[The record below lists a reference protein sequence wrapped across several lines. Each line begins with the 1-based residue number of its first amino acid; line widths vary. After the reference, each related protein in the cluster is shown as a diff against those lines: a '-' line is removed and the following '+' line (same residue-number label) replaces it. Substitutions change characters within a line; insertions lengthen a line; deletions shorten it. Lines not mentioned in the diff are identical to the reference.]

1 MKKARKIISVLLLFA
16 IIFLNLNTYAD
27 DLLNENDSDEVQ
39 EQLQEATVE
48 PTKVPTL
55 NSRAAIIYDRISKT
69 ILYGKQENTKRPM
82 ASTTKVMTS
91 IVVLEKAKLSDV
103 VEVSKKAA
111 GTGGSRLGLKTG
123 DKITVHDLLYGLML
137 CSGNDAAVPLA
148 EYVGGSVAEFA
159 EFMNQ
164 KSKELELKNT
174 SFVTPHGLD
183 AQEHYTTAYELA
195 KMTDYA
201 LNIQEFYKIV
211 GTKEY
216 TISINGESKNIRN
229 TNELLGNLN
238 GVYGVKTGFTNGANR
253 CLVTSTK
260 RDDMDI
266 ICVVLGADTKKNRT
280 QDSAKLIEYA
290 FSNYQMIDLQ
300 KIVQEEFEKRKSNN
314 IIDVIKG
321 EKENL
326 EYDWDTSI
334 IGNYPILKEEVNDI
348 EIKITIQE
356 ELVAPVY
363 LNQVVGEIKILV
375 AKKEILQAKI
385 TAKEEINKKGIYNY
399 FKEFILK
406 YPQYVEKVIR

>member
-55 NSRAAIIYDRISKT
+55 NSRAAIIYDRTSKT
-69 ILYGKQENTKRPM
+69 ILYGIQENTKRHM

-137 CSGNDAAVPLA
+137 CSGNDAAVALA